1 MNSEKTAGPSNP
13 GKAASIFFQLT
24 RSHSLLPIWNASQQA
39 PVPQAAWHI
48 SRRQTTSKTLGGPP
62 PCNSGTIGI

>member
-24 RSHSLLPIWNASQQA
+24 MSHSLLPIWNASQQA
-39 PVPQAAWHI
+39 PVPQAKLEHGTFEED
-48 SRRQTTSKTLGGPP
+48 RRQAKP
-62 PCNSGTIGI
+62 